1 MRVGFSTIYSFR
13 PHVEHAYFLSNLL
26 KKAGHESFFL
36 TCNADLPTCYSREL
50 RDQSAWRTC
59 IQCKVGGIRSF
70 TKENVDSI
78 GHYAG
83 HNDGVPLEW
92 AASTASTLGRFESD
106 ADYKS
111 SHYESIIGRIHPVVK
126 ESYHAARK
134 WINER
139 QLDAVCVFN
148 GRIDATRGIMEAA
161 QSLGVRVIS
170 LERTWFG
177 DGLQLYPEESC
188 LGLNN
193 VHRLMDFWRAHP
205 LTEKQALLAA
215 SYAARRF
222 LRKNE
227 NEWRAYN
234 VNAMAS
240 RWPVTNAIRRI
251 LLLPSSRNEVWGH
264 PDWISEWPE
273 ATDAYDALIDHLG
286 LKPNELVLRCHP
298 NWGEKI
304 GRIGGEY
311 SERHYTNWA
320 TKRGVHVIPS
330 GDNTSTLELIQQC
343 DAIIVS
349 NGSAALEAGF
359 LGKQVISIAPSV
371 YQYGGFRDSAM
382 SPSELSTLCLHES
395 LEDRAR
401 KDAVEQITRFTLR
414 FAYTM
419 VHRIPQYTDFVRA
432 ETTTC
437 FRYDHTADPQ
447 RFVNLIRTGI
457 LEADD
462 NSYAT
467 NNSAEDVVLEII
479 AKRDWQRILNS
490 VTTAPLPGG
499 IMQRRWLFR
508 PLDTVRKWMPVGDR

>member
-50 RDQSAWRTC
+50 RDQATWRTC
-59 IQCKVGGIRSF
+59 TQCKAGGFRSF
-70 TKENVDSI
+70 TTENVDSI
-78 GHYAG
+78 GDYA
-83 HNDGVPLEW
+83 NYTELVPSEW

-111 SHYESIIGRIHPVVK
+111 KHFESLVGRIHPVVQV
-126 ESYHAARK
+126 SYHAARA
-134 WINER
+134 WIKER

-161 QSLGVRVIS
+161 QSLGVRVVS

-188 LGLNN
+188 LGLTN
-193 VHRLMDFWRAHP
+193 VHRLMALWRDKP

-222 LRKNE
+222 LRKNG

-240 RWPVTNAIRRI
+240 SWPVTNANRRI
-251 LLLPSSRNEVWGH
+251 LLIPSSRNEVWGH
-264 PDWISEWPE
+264 PDWISGWPD

-320 TKRGVHVIPS
+320 NKRGVHVIPS
-330 GDNTSTLELIQQC
+330 GDSTSTLDLIQQC
-343 DAIIVS
+343 DAIVVS

-371 YQYGGFRDSAM
+371 YQYAGFRDSAM
-382 SPSELSTLCLHES
+382 SPSELSMLRLHES
-395 LEDRAR
+395 LHNSERLA
-401 KDAVEQITRFTLR
+401 AIEQITRFTLR

-419 VHRIPQYTDFVRA
+419 VHRIPQYTNFVRA
-432 ETTTC
+432 ETTTR
-437 FRYDHTADPQ
+437 FRYDHSADPQ
-447 RFVNLIRTGI
+447 RFIDLLRTGV
-457 LEADD
+457 LKTDD
-462 NSYAT
+462 ESYASEKT
-467 NNSAEDVVLEII
+467 EEDAVLGII
-479 AKRDWQRILNS
+479 AKRDWQSILNS
-490 VTTAPLPGG
+490 VKAATLPDG
-499 IMQRRWLFR
+499 IVQRRLVFR
-508 PLDTVRKWMPVGDR
+508 PLDTVRKWMPIGDR